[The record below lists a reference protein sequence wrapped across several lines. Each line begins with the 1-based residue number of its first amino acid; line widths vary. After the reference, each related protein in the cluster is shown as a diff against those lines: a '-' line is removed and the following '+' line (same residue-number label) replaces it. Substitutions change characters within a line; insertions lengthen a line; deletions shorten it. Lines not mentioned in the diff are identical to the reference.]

1 MGSEALSNDDVTS
14 STVVDVSGTL
24 VDTVVDVRDDV
35 VCVVNSAERLR
46 CSDDTVCG
54 VVVALLDCSELLD
67 DDSDVELTVWSPN
80 VVEEEVTSTVIFADA
95 VVVDCVTSSL
105 VVVPRDAVTSVE
117 VRCGV
122 VVELDDEWTSDVT
135 VSLPL
140 VFALLTDNRQLESHG
155 QSLIYA
161 INTTDIRYNLA
172 SRS

>member
-1 MGSEALSNDDVTS
+1 VGSEALSNDDVTS
-14 STVVDVSGTL
+14 S
-24 VDTVVDVRDDV
+24 TVVDVRDDV
-35 VCVVNSAERLR
+35 VCVVNSAERLC

-122 VVELDDEWTSDVT
+122 VVELDDEWTSVVPRDVT
-135 VSLPL
+135 SVE
-140 VFALLTDNRQLESHG
+140 VRCG
-155 QSLIYA
+155 VVV
-161 INTTDIRYNLA
+161 
-172 SRS
+172 

>member
-14 STVVDVSGTL
+14 STVVDV
-24 VDTVVDVRDDV
+24 RDDV
-35 VCVVNSAERLR
+35 VCVVNSAERLC